1 MVSVVLVLVLG
12 FLVIEGGT
20 VNDGADC
27 CNTSTNFDDMPQ
39 DQFIDCLT
47 NPCRYDRYV
56 RPNTTT
62 PFDVTVKVDIN
73 HLEASQSQFIAYM
86 TVKFTYLDNN
96 LNFEEISPKRR
107 VILGDDTLKAKI
119 WTPNILLKDQEETT
133 IVQIEEK
140 EGLVSIDKTGFVT
153 YTYKMVAKFYCWMD
167 LKKFPF
173 DTQKCTLIFSD
184 WSYNS
189 ANLQLEWNNG
199 SGVYV
204 ADNLHFTEF
213 IVDDI
218 EYGDGTNDGPYQNE
232 DLSTQVGNFSE
243 LMIKFRFH
251 RDIGYYL
258 LDFFIPSYLLV
269 CTAWVTFWLQA
280 DAGPPR
286 ATLGATT
293 VVAFITLHLGISK
306 DIPKVS
312 YIKAS
317 DIWFLGI
324 SCFIFFSLAE
334 FAFVNVIWRRKKI
347 VELKKPKQKYIIQA
361 AVMPSVARKHLRQYE
376 SSLSVAALTQSDSSL
391 HHAPPY
397 ENGFYKN
404 SNDSLDSTQS
414 VIPMP
419 EEEQVFLWTKM
430 TPQEVAI
437 WIDRKA
443 RIVFPLLFLIFNIL
457 YWVFV
462 YYG

>member
-1 MVSVVLVLVLG
+1 MTSAVLVLVLAL
-12 FLVIEGGT
+12 LVIEGEADYDGVGDCDGT
-20 VNDGADC
+20 NC
-27 CNTSTNFDDMPQ
+27 DDLSQ
-39 DQFIDCLT
+39 DQFIDYLT
-47 NPCRYDRYV
+47 NPLRYDKYV
-56 RPNTTT
+56 RPNTST
-62 PFDVTVKVDIN
+62 PFGVIVNVDIN
-73 HLEASQSQFIAYM
+73 HLEASQSQFTAYM
-86 TVKFTYLDNN
+86 TVKCTYLDSN
-96 LNFEEISPKRR
+96 LKFEDISPKRSL
-107 VILGDDTLKAKI
+107 ILGDETLKAKI

-133 IVQIEEK
+133 IVQVEK
-140 EGLVSIDKTGFVT
+140 KEDLVSIDKTGLVI
-153 YTYKMVAKFYCWMD
+153 YTYKMVSKFYCWMD

-189 ANLQLEWNNG
+189 TNLLLEWNKKSESLNV
-199 SGVYV
+199 S
-204 ADNLHFTEF
+204 DNLHFTEF
-213 IVDDI
+213 IVDEIKCDT
-218 EYGDGTNDGPYQNE
+218 GTNDGPYQNR
-232 DLSTQVGNFSE
+232 DMSDQVGSFSE
-243 LMIKFRFH
+243 LVIKFRFH

-293 VVAFITLHLGISK
+293 VVAFITLHLGMSK

-317 DIWFLGI
+317 DIWFLGV

-347 VELKKPKQKYIIQA
+347 IELKKPKQKYIIKA
-361 AVMPSVARKHLRQYE
+361 AVMPSVARKHLRKHE
-376 SSLSVAALTQSDSSL
+376 SSLSVATLTQSNSSL
-391 HHAPPY
+391 DVATPC
-397 ENGFYKN
+397 ENGCYKN
-404 SNDSLDSTQS
+404 GIDSLDSSHS

-419 EEEQVFLWTKM
+419 EDEQVFTWTKM

-443 RIVFPLLFLIFNIL
+443 RIVFPLIFLIFNIL